1 MHAWEIVL
9 NLVLATGLSALVGL
23 DREIKHQDAGLRT
36 HMLVGLG
43 AAAFAI
49 AGMEL
54 GQDPTRVAA
63 QIVSGIGFLGAGTIF
78 RAGNSVKGLTTAAGL
93 WAVAGVGM
101 AAGFGL
107 YALAVTTTILSVLIL
122 FFLHPVRKKLERKA
136 DDVDL
141 PGEDD
146 ENPENDT

>member
-1 MHAWEIVL
+1 
-9 NLVLATGLSALVGL
+9 
-23 DREIKHQDAGLRT
+23 
-36 HMLVGLG
+36 
-43 AAAFAI
+43 
-49 AGMEL
+49 
-54 GQDPTRVAA
+54 
-63 QIVSGIGFLGAGTIF
+63 
-78 RAGNSVKGLTTAAGL
+78 
-93 WAVAGVGM
+93 M